1 MSKVIVACGKPG
13 CGKTTYAKRLCTER
27 SAVLLSADEVML
39 TLFGGDAG
47 LAAKPGRLFE
57 LPEQAEA
64 DVRIN
69 QTV

>member
-1 MSKVIVACGKPG
+1 
-13 CGKTTYAKRLCTER
+13 
-27 SAVLLSADEVML
+27 ML

-47 LAAKPGRLFE
+47 PAAKPGRLFE

-64 DVRIN
+64 DVWIN

>member
-1 MSKVIVACGKPG
+1 
-13 CGKTTYAKRLCTER
+13 
-27 SAVLLSADEVML
+27 ML